1 MYIVF
6 EEKLLVYVFC
16 LQNKW
21 KKQKTILAISTT
33 LTADKQDLKITYL

>member
-1 MYIVF
+1 MKSSIVFVPKLVDMYIVF

-21 KKQKTILAISTT
+21 KESC
-33 LTADKQDLKITYL
+33 